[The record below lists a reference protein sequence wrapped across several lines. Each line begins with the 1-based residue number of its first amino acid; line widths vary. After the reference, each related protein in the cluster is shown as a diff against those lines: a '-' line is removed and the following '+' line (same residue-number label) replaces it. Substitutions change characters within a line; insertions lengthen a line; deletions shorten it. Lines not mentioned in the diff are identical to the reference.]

1 MGPMSRE
8 DLQMNT
14 QSGQAGRGGLLSNF
28 WAQMAV
34 LAIIMIVLIALA
46 AKYIW

>member
-1 MGPMSRE
+1 
-8 DLQMNT
+8 MNT
-14 QSGQAGRGGLLSNF
+14 QSGHAGRGLLNNF

-34 LAIIMIVLIALA
+34 LAIVVIVALALA